1 MGVVLKGRT
10 SHEKHIK
17 MAVLDNQVKI
27 QQVQPKYRE
36 VNRKK
41 SFEVFFE
48 ASVCSEVGVFGST
61 ICIRKF

>member
-1 MGVVLKGRT
+1 
-10 SHEKHIK
+10 

-36 VNRKK
+36 VKWKK